1 MKIFV
6 DANVI
11 IDYLV
16 DRMPFADDA
25 EAVIDACVQDG
36 TWTVNKAGNQMTER
50 LFNPDYRDMIECLLR
65 EGVDFMLVGGY
76 AVALHGWPRTTFDI
90 DFWIMANPE
99 NAKAV
104 MRAIKAFGAPLMGLT
119 EADFYRPGMVFQI
132 GNEPQRID
140 IISAVD
146 GLDYADASL
155 RAVKMIVDGMEIKV
169 LSLDDLI
176 VNKRASGRPKD
187 IADALALE
195 KLKARSKNG

>member
-1 MKIFV
+1 M
-6 DANVI
+6 
-11 IDYLV
+11 L
-16 DRMPFADDA
+16 
-25 EAVIDACVQDG
+25 AVPEDIG
-36 TWTVNKAGNQMTER
+36 KRREHSMNER
-50 LFNPDYRDMIECLLR
+50 ILNPDYRDMVECLVR

-104 MRAIKAFGAPLMGLT
+104 MRAITSFGAPLMGLT
-119 EADFYRPGMVFQI
+119 EADFHRPGMVFQI
-132 GNEPQRID
+132 GTEPQRID

-155 RAVKMIVDGMEIKV
+155 RAVTMNVDGLEIKV
-169 LSLDDLI
+169 VSLDDLI

-187 IADALALE
+187 IADAVMLE
-195 KLKARSKNG
+195 KLKERENG

>member
-1 MKIFV
+1 M
-6 DANVI
+6 N
-11 IDYLV
+11 
-16 DRMPFADDA
+16 DR
-25 EAVIDACVQDG
+25 
-36 TWTVNKAGNQMTER
+36 
-50 LFNPDYRDMIECLLR
+50 LLNPDYRDMVECLLR

-90 DFWIMANPE
+90 DFWIMANPD

-104 MRAIKAFGAPLMGLT
+104 MRAIKAFGAPLMELT
-119 EADFYRPGMVFQI
+119 EEDFHKPGMVFQI

-146 GLDYADASL
+146 GLDYADAVG
-155 RAVKMIVDGMEIKV
+155 RAVKMNVDGMEIKV

-195 KLKARSKNG
+195 KLKARKQNG